1 MYFIRDVCY
10 SCHFQPQQLFNTE
23 TNDRYP
29 LRASVTDALL
39 SLTSLFDV
47 RESMES
53 RLPLAT
59 AAVSGT
65 TDEGNSPHSGM
76 QTMLEGVIQDTC
88 NYVSQL

>member
-1 MYFIRDVCY
+1 MCY
-10 SCHFQPQQLFNTE
+10 YYPIFFVTLQPEQLFNI
-23 TNDRYP
+23 NDTYR